1 MGFPKQKYWSKLLIS
16 SPGDLPSP
24 GAEPA
29 SPARQADSL
38 PLSDLGSPALNVNLI
53 FKKQN
58 KTPQQHLD

>member
-1 MGFPKQKYWSKLLIS
+1 MLIS

-24 GAEPA
+24 EAEPA

-38 PLSDLGSPALNVNLI
+38 PLSDLGIPALNVNLI

-58 KTPQQHLD
+58 KTLQQHLD